1 MKRSYQ
7 FLTMGFTFL
16 IMVLLSA
23 GCTKDENSTPQDG
36 QLDSRGFTT
45 IGTGKTVN
53 FFALS
58 DRNELLRYKA
68 GPPAQ
73 LVSVTQLIG
82 LGPTERLLAID
93 FRPANGNLYGVSDS
107 SRLYIISTDGGQ
119 VKPIG
124 KTFEPT
130 LKGSSV
136 GFDFDPYTDQI
147 RIVTDQGQ
155 NLRVDPNFGTVV
167 SVDTD
172 INPAGAAINSVAY
185 SRTASVGRT
194 FPLYDIDAAQ
204 GVLLRQDPPNDGL
217 VTMIGSLG
225 LFISGEGGFDIGSSS
240 NSFIISPN
248 QSPVG
253 YAVLYGHVLSGGLS
267 SGDNL
272 AADAF
277 RVYEINLTT
286 GRATYKGLLDRNVI
300 GIAIP

>member
-7 FLTMGFTFL
+7 LLSLGFTFL
-16 IMVLLSA
+16 IMILLST
-23 GCTKDENSTPQDG
+23 GCSKDENITPQDG
-36 QLDSRGFTT
+36 QLDERGFTT

-58 DRNELLRYKA
+58 DRNDLLRYKA

-73 LVSVTQLIG
+73 LVSVTPLIG
-82 LGPTERLLAID
+82 LGPTEHMLAID
-93 FRPANGNLYGVSDS
+93 FRPSNGNLYGVSDS
-107 SRLYIISTDGGQ
+107 SRIYIISMDGGQ

-124 KTFEPT
+124 KTLEPT
-130 LKGSSV
+130 IKGSSV

-155 NLRVDPNFGTVV
+155 NLRVDPDFG
-167 SVDTD
+167 SVAAVDAD
-172 INPAGAAINSVAY
+172 INPVGAAINAIAY
-185 SRTASVGRT
+185 SRTASAGRT
-194 FPLYDIDAAQ
+194 FPLYDIDVAR
-204 GVLLRQDPPNDGL
+204 GVLYRQDPPNDGL

-225 LFISGEGGFDIGSSS
+225 LVISGEGGFDIGSATNSS
-240 NSFIISPN
+240 IISPN
-248 QSPVG
+248 QNPTG
-253 YAVLYGHVLSGGLS
+253 YAVLYGHVLAGGLS

-272 AADAF
+272 ASDAF

>member
-7 FLTMGFTFL
+7 FLTLGFTFL

-23 GCTKDENSTPQDG
+23 GCTKDENIAPDG

-68 GPPAQ
+68 GPPAR
-73 LVSVTQLIG
+73 LVSVTQLVG
-82 LGPTERLLAID
+82 LGPTEHMLAID
-93 FRPANGNLYGVSDS
+93 FRPANGFLYGVSDS
-107 SRLYIISTDGGQ
+107 SRIYIISTDAGQ
-119 VKPIG
+119 ARPVG
-124 KTFEPT
+124 KTFEPAI
-130 LKGSSV
+130 KGSSV
-136 GFDFDPYTDQI
+136 GFDFDPFTDQI
-147 RIVTDQGQ
+147 RLVTDLGQ
-155 NLRVDPNFGTVV
+155 NLRIDPNFGSIL

-204 GVLLRQDPPNDGL
+204 GVLLRQDPPNNGL

-225 LFISGEGGFDIGSSS
+225 LFISGEGGFDIGSAS
-240 NSFIISPN
+240 NSFIVNPN
-248 QSPVG
+248 QSQVG